1 MVLGLGV
8 GDICATAVSMKSM
21 KFNLHKL
28 EAANYQKLR
37 QREREGEREKKQEE
51 KVAELFL
58 VDLVLP

>member
-1 MVLGLGV
+1 MSWMVLGLCV
-8 GDICATAVSMKSM
+8 DGDICATAVSM

-28 EAANYQKLR
+28 EAANYQKLE
-37 QREREGEREKKQEE
+37 RERERGKKQEE